1 MNESDIQLCL
11 CVSMENNLSLNVQST
26 WKLYWRNSTST
37 SWMIPYSRTNDKYI
51 WKRSI
56 THTMR
61 SSHQN
66 CWYVSTFYKLF
77 LSFSMVVT
85 LVYEPEETIGE
96 IREQQI
102 KKVPWLM
109 CAFILSTSSW
119 LKTELLNCC
128 ETSLILILKK

>member
-1 MNESDIQLCL
+1 
-11 CVSMENNLSLNVQST
+11 
-26 WKLYWRNSTST
+26 
-37 SWMIPYSRTNDKYI
+37 
-51 WKRSI
+51 
-56 THTMR
+56 MR

-102 KKVPWLM
+102 KKGFLINVRVHSQYIIM
-109 CAFILSTSSW
+109 IKDRTF
-119 LKTELLNCC
+119 KLLRN
-128 ETSLILILKK
+128 LINFNT